1 MLGQNEVK
9 EGMKILFITS
19 TRLGDAVLS
28 TGILAELTRTY
39 PHTEFTVAC
48 GDLPAPLF
56 EDWPGATV
64 FPLRRRFGI
73 GHWVDLWRHSVG
85 RRWDIIVD
93 LRGTL
98 LSYFL
103 RAKKRFIWR
112 GTKTRHL
119 KARQFSEL
127 LRLPVIPYPSLYI
140 SDQRLRTAREFLS
153 SFKGPFLAVAPAAN
167 WTGKEWPLSKMIE
180 LVQKIRA
187 PEGLLPEAQVF
198 VFAAPSEE
206 EKLKPFFETL
216 KDEGVHQCIG
226 KFSFLE
232 IYALMKS
239 CDAFIGNDSGLMHL
253 AAASGCPTLGLFG
266 PSPDDLYAPFG
277 PRTAFVRTPETYE
290 ELWERHKSGEEES
303 RLMETLDVE
312 TVYQAFESL
321 LKEKTSKCG

>member
-1 MLGQNEVK
+1 
-9 EGMKILFITS
+9 MKILFITS

-28 TGILAELTRTY
+28 TGVLAELTRTY
-39 PHTEFTVAC
+39 PQAEITVAC

-56 EDWPGATV
+56 KDWPRAKV
-64 FPLRRRFGI
+64 FLLRRRFGI
-73 GHWVDLWRHSVG
+73 GHWVDLWWYAVE

-93 LRGTL
+93 LRGTA

-112 GTKTRHL
+112 GTKTRHP
-119 KARQFSEL
+119 KARQFSDL
-127 LRLPVIPYPSLYI
+127 LCFSSIPYPYLYI
-140 SDQRLRTAREFLS
+140 NDRRTRKINEFLAP
-153 SFKGPFLAVAPAAN
+153 FKGPFLTLAPAAN
-167 WTGKEWPLSKMIE
+167 WAGKEWALSKMIS

-187 PEGLLPEAQVF
+187 SEGLLPEAQVF
-198 VFAAPSEE
+198 VLAAPSEE
-206 EKLKPFFETL
+206 EKLKPLFEAF
-216 KDEGVHQCIG
+216 KGQEIHNCIG

-277 PRTAFVRTPETYE
+277 PQTAFVRTPESYE
-290 ELWERHKSGEEES
+290 ELWRRHKDGEEDS
-303 RLMETLDVE
+303 RLMENLEVDA
-312 TVYQAFESL
+312 VYQAFESL